1 METFVGDTI
10 NIVLMTGIDLSDYID
25 LYIKFKRPD
34 NTYGKWPATQ
44 SSENDTWME
53 YLTSQSDLNIKGK
66 WAIQAHATGGTNRL
80 HGKWINFQVL
90 EPIADTTPPPTTA
103 AP

>member
-10 NIVLMTGIDLSDYID
+10 NIVLMTGIDLSDYTD

-34 NTYGKWPATQ
+34 NTYGKWTAIQ
-44 SSENDTWME
+44 NSEDVTCME
-53 YLTSQSDLNIKGK
+53 YLTGVSDLNIKGI
-66 WAIQAHATGGTNRL
+66 WAVQAQVLDDDIRL
-80 HGKWINFQVL
+80 HGKWVNFQVL
-90 EPIADTTPPPTTA
+90 ESINDTTPPPTTA